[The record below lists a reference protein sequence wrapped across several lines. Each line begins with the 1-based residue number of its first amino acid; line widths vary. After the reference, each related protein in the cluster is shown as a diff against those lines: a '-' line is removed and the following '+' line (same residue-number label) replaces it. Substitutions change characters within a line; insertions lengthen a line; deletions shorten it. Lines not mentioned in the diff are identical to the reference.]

1 MGSPKQVPLLGIRV
15 EYTSPRHAGGE
26 FIGFW
31 MPLSHSQGRARRELV
46 VGASLITLVHLGSW
60 VWWYSHPVCDDIAS
74 GKCEVLKIYNTEGF
88 FQKRGLCKD
97 TEMQERRM
105 NFRHWKAFLMVR
117 AQLLVTRGSATGIEM
132 KGRQRPNDKELRDFD
147 FLPVYEGYWIALNR
161 CVAPACDLG
170 RSSQQHCGGPNGGV
184 RMNKVII
191 NNHHPAGL
199 VSSTC
204 LGGWVGTEW
213 LKSRSAFGG
222 PWDTAHPEILIAV
235 ANHFGQICGAT
246 VHLFSFLHIPRRLA

>member
-1 MGSPKQVPLLGIRV
+1 
-15 EYTSPRHAGGE
+15 
-26 FIGFW
+26 

-46 VGASLITLVHLGSW
+46 VGASLKLVHLGSW
-60 VWWYSHPVCDDIAS
+60 VWYSHPVCDDSTS

-97 TEMQERRM
+97 TEMQESRM
-105 NFRHWKAFLMVR
+105 HFRHWKAFLMVR

-147 FLPVYEGYWIALNR
+147 FLPVYEAYWMSLNR

-170 RSSQQHCGGPNGGV
+170 RSSQQHSGGQSGGV

-204 LGGWVGTEW
+204 PWWGGRGVLNGWSPGQLEGSLRHSASWNPHSCGKSLWPDLWCHSPFIFIFTHSQETSLTLGKSDSTQNILSNLFFTWVYKK
-213 LKSRSAFGG
+213 LS
-222 PWDTAHPEILIAV
+222 
-235 ANHFGQICGAT
+235 
-246 VHLFSFLHIPRRLA
+246 